1 MKAGRSARSTIGT
14 RLAEAPG
21 IGSQQRLVAA
31 VGYVF
36 TPIVPLLVLTSDMK
50 HDRFMKRHSGQA
62 LVWAPLFLLAFV
74 LVVIA
79 AIWMLRTDLL
89 LLCLFPVLFHLPFLP
104 GAFWG
109 LRVYRGGDPRPPV
122 IAPLARRLFPAG

>member
-1 MKAGRSARSTIGT
+1 LKAGRSARSSIGT
-14 RLAEAPG
+14 RLVEAPR
-21 IGSQQRLVAA
+21 IGSQQRLVSAI
-31 VGYVF
+31 GYAF
-36 TPIVPLLVLTSDMK
+36 TPVVPIIVLTSDMK
-50 HDRFMKRHSGQA
+50 HDQFMKRHAGQA
-62 LVWAPLFLLAFV
+62 LVWTPIFLLAFA

-104 GAFWG
+104 GVLWG
-109 LRVYRGGDPRPPV
+109 VNVYRGGDPRPPV